1 MNTESNKPQ
10 AMLDFFFDEGVPI
23 SLTRDNSKM
32 KKSKTW
38 NEYMRKY
45 WVKYRFIDP
54 HHLEQNPFEQD
65 MAYWKAN
72 MTKFMIDYD
81 IDKKFW
87 FKVMQQHTDD
97 VHNHR

>member
-54 HHLEQNPFEQD
+54 HHLEQNTFEGY
-65 MAYWKAN
+65 MASWKAY
-72 MTKFMIDYD
+72 MIKVMIDYNVD
-81 IDKKFW
+81 LKGW
-87 FKVMQQHTDD
+87 FKIRQHTTD
-97 VHNHR
+97 VHNH